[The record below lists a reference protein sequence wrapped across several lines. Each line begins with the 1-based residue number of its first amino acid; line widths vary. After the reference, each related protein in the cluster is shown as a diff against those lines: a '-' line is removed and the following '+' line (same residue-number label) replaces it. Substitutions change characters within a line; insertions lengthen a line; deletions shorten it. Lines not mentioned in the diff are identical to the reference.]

1 MDNKKEELTFTDYN
15 NQDKAILGTLEGP
28 CADFMHG
35 TRNGRKYDESLWEK
49 VFSDPVVNEL
59 IDNGG
64 IPGELDHPADRD
76 EIDSSRIAVL
86 MKEKPKKKNG
96 QLWAKFSI
104 LNTPLGKI
112 AYTLAKAGFKLGISS
127 RGSGETFEGPDGEE
141 HVDED
146 TYNFTCFDL
155 VLVPSVKN
163 ARLQL
168 ITEGLE
174 KKFDYKKALRES
186 LENSSEEDKKLMKD
200 TLHDLEIELDEK
212 DCINNQTP
220 ADEAVDINASEE
232 DLGASDVGPELVD
245 EMQNLIKAN
254 KELEEQIISLQ
265 EKLSVSY
272 TKESEYEDE
281 IEKQKAQIK
290 VLSESKK
297 NSDALKK
304 RLDKLLED
312 LTNANDQIAGNKVLV
327 EKLKTDNGKQIT
339 MTEEMKKNLLDKEST
354 IKDLNRKVNKLTE
367 SISSITKENSSTK
380 ARLNEQI
387 ETLKKDSEIKNKE
400 YSSKL
405 QKANKLV
412 EKYRD
417 IAKKAV
423 NKYIDSQALRIGV
436 KSEEIKSQL
445 KESYTFSDIDA
456 ICEELQ
462 DYKINISKLPF
473 TLNENV
479 KMKVKKQ
486 NETISKLVEHN
497 SDDEI
502 DDSLIALSK
511 LR

>member
-1 MDNKKEELTFTDYN
+1 M
-15 NQDKAILGTLEGP
+15 
-28 CADFMHG
+28 
-35 TRNGRKYDESLWEK
+35 
-49 VFSDPVVNEL
+49 
-59 IDNGG
+59 
-64 IPGELDHPADRD
+64 
-76 EIDSSRIAVL
+76 
-86 MKEKPKKKNG
+86 
-96 QLWAKFSI
+96 
-104 LNTPLGKI
+104 
-112 AYTLAKAGFKLGISS
+112 
-127 RGSGETFEGPDGEE
+127 
-141 HVDED
+141 
-146 TYNFTCFDL
+146 
-155 VLVPSVKN
+155 
-163 ARLQL
+163 
-168 ITEGLE
+168 
-174 KKFDYKKALRES
+174 
-186 LENSSEEDKKLMKD
+186 
-200 TLHDLEIELDEK
+200 
-212 DCINNQTP
+212 IN
-220 ADEAVDINASEE
+220 
-232 DLGASDVGPELVD
+232 
-245 EMQNLIKAN
+245 
-254 KELEEQIISLQ
+254 
-265 EKLSVSY
+265 
-272 TKESEYEDE
+272 
-281 IEKQKAQIK
+281 
-290 VLSESKK
+290 
-297 NSDALKK
+297 
-304 RLDKLLED
+304 RF
-312 LTNANDQIAGNKVLV
+312 
-327 EKLKTDNGKQIT
+327 
-339 MTEEMKKNLLDKEST
+339 NLLDKDST